1 MSRSCLSIILAAGE
15 GTRMKSSIPKVL
27 HKVAGLSLIG
37 HVIRQIKSLG
47 VGEIAAIVGRGAEE
61 VAKEAMA
68 IEPNVHTFVQAERL
82 GTAHAVLAARDILAK
97 QFDDVLIVFGDTP
110 LIETESLKQ
119 ARKELADGADIVVM
133 GFKTDNPAGYGR
145 LIEKDGKLSA
155 IVEDKDATAEQKK
168 ITFCNGGLMAI
179 NGKRALELLSK
190 VENNNAKK
198 EYYLTDIVSIG
209 SNNGLHVR
217 AIEVPFENVIGI
229 NTRVEL
235 ANAEAIWQ
243 KRKAKEVML
252 AGVTML
258 RPESIYFS
266 YDTEIGQDVI
276 IEPNVY
282 FGKGVKVGDSVVI
295 HAFSHLEG
303 AEVAEHTEIGPY
315 ARLRPGAKLE
325 KNAKVGNFCEIKKAK
340 IGEGTKVNHLTYIGD
355 AEIGTHSN
363 IGAGTITCNYDGF
376 NKWQTII
383 GDDAFIGSNTAL
395 VAPVK
400 VGNRAYVASGSV
412 ITADVPDD
420 SVGFG
425 RAHQKNKENYATVL
439 RERFSKLKQKQST

>member
-1 MSRSCLSIILAAGE
+1 MGLNMSRSCLSIILAAGE

-61 VAKEAMA
+61 VTKEAMA
-68 IEPNVHTFVQAERL
+68 IEPNVHTFVQTERL

-145 LIEKDGKLSA
+145 LIEKDGKLTA

-258 RPESIYFS
+258 RPESVYFS

-303 AEVAEHTEIGPY
+303 AEVAEHT
-315 ARLRPGAKLE
+315 
-325 KNAKVGNFCEIKKAK
+325 
-340 IGEGTKVNHLTYIGD
+340 
-355 AEIGTHSN
+355 EIGTHSN

-439 RERFSKLKQKQST
+439 RERFSKLKQK